1 MLLNS
6 ITFHLLRTA
15 GWSQRGMRSSPVAPS
30 PRCDACV
37 LCTGPHM
44 RFVPRVIAL
53 PGQHFSHFANKPGMT
68 NQCVIH
74 VFPPFQI
81 RYSINTNS
89 QQLRQ
94 DRCFY
99 SELVPSPPGDILK
112 AEQHWWDTLKVTFP
126 QWDRL
131 GDIHL
136 PRRAASPGRRGCRSP
151 FFHLAFLPALRNIS
165 Q

>member
-15 GWSQRGMRSSPVAPS
+15 GSSQRGMRSSPVAPS

-37 LCTGPHM
+37 LCTG
-44 RFVPRVIAL
+44 RTCVLFQGSLLSQVSIFLTLQINQAW
-53 PGQHFSHFANKPGMT
+53 QT
-68 NQCVIH
+68 NVSSLF
-74 VFPPFQI
+74 FPSS
-81 RYSINTNS
+81 RYAIQSIPIPS
-89 QQLRQ
+89 SYDK